1 MYHGN
6 KTQALETYN
15 SSDKSIK
22 TNNHPITTAVD
33 HFAVVSIKDV
43 VAAVKTCKKLEMV
56 CIFNMYLPGVC
67 KLMLQQIVTLA
78 GLHDVG
84 QYFAFT

>member
-15 SSDKSIK
+15 SSDKSII

-33 HFAVVSIKDV
+33 HFAVVSIKDL

-56 CIFNMYLPGVC
+56 CSIQYVSAWC
-67 KLMLQQIVTLA
+67 LQI
-78 GLHDVG
+78 DVAADSHFG
-84 QYFAFT
+84 RSS